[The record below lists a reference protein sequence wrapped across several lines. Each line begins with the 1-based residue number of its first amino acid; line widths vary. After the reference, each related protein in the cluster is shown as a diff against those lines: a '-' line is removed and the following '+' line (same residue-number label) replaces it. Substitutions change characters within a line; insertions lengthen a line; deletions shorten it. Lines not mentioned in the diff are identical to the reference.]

1 MSYSVMEDI
10 SSKKV
15 FTVTELTRN
24 IKNRLE
30 TAPEL
35 NSVWIKGEISN
46 LTFHSSGHI
55 YFSLKDE
62 GALVDAVFFK
72 YSNKNLS
79 FKLEEGMSVLV
90 FASVTVFEK
99 RGKYQINVQSLR
111 LEGIGE
117 LQKKI
122 EQLKI
127 KLAAEG
133 IFNDDRKRELPF
145 LPKRLGVATS
155 PTGAAIRDIIKVA
168 LRRYPNLEIIISP
181 AKVQGEKAAESIVK
195 AINELNKP
203 ECNIDLIIAG
213 RGGGSFED
221 LMPFNEEIV
230 IRAFYNSRVPII
242 SAIGHQID
250 HPLSDDA
257 ADLAAPTPSA
267 AAEIAIPVKSDL
279 ESEIE
284 YMLNRTSGALFS
296 LIRDYKNRILNI
308 ENLKIL
314 KSPQEIISVK
324 HLLLSDIETRLISEM
339 KAAVARNKNLY
350 NSIPDIKLLMK
361 GAISNFSHRY
371 VLALQALEKL
381 SPISILKRGYAIT
394 RDTNG
399 RTLKSV
405 DEIITG
411 SDITVQL
418 SNGRIGCTVN
428 TKIKEVQ
435 VG

>member
-1 MSYSVMEDI
+1 MENILTD
-10 SSKKV
+10 KKI
-15 FTVTELTRN
+15 FSVTELTRN

-30 TAPEL
+30 NAPEL

-62 GALVDAVFFK
+62 GALIDAVFFK

-133 IFNDDRKRELPF
+133 MFNQERKRKLPF
-145 LPKRLGVATS
+145 LPKRLGIATS
-155 PTGAAIRDIIKVA
+155 PTGAAVRDIIKVA
-168 LRRYPNLEIIISP
+168 LRRFPNLEIIIAP
-181 AKVQGEKAAESIVK
+181 AKVQGEKAAESIAK

-203 ECNIDLIIAG
+203 GWDIDLIIAG

-230 IRAFYNSRVPII
+230 VRAFYNSRVPII
-242 SAIGHQID
+242 SAVGHQID

-257 ADLAAPTPSA
+257 ADLSAPTPSA
-267 AAEIAIPVKSDL
+267 AAEIAVPIKTDL
-279 ESEIE
+279 DSEIE
-284 YMLNRTSGALFS
+284 YLMNRTSGALYS
-296 LIRDYKNRILNI
+296 MIREYKNSLVNI
-308 ENLKIL
+308 ENLKIM
-314 KSPQEIISVK
+314 KSPLEIISGK
-324 HLLLSDIETRLISEM
+324 LLFLSDLETRLIYEM
-339 KAAVARNKNLY
+339 NGTVARNRNLY
-350 NSIPDIKLLMK
+350 NAIPDIKLLMK
-361 GAISNFSHRY
+361 GAVSNFSHRY
-371 VLALQALEKL
+371 GMALQALEKL
-381 SPISILKRGYAIT
+381 SPVSILKRGYSIS
-394 RDTNG
+394 RDSDG

-405 DEIITG
+405 NDARIG
-411 SDITVQL
+411 SNISVQL
-418 SNGRIGCTVN
+418 KDGRIGCVVN
-428 TKIKEVQ
+428 SKEKEVEI
-435 VG
+435 G